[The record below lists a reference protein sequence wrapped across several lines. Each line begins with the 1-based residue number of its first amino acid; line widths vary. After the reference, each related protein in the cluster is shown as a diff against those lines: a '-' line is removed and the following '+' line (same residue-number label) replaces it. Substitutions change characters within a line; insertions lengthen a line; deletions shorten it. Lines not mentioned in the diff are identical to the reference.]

1 LLPNFLVIGAPRCG
15 TTWIDENLRRHP
27 DIYMPAKKELHFF
40 DRHYGLGIEHYEASF
55 AGWNGEKAV
64 GEATPDYLHGL
75 YASHGQDVAAL
86 IAKHLPGVKLIVSLR
101 NPVDRAYSH
110 FLNVKAKHEHNL
122 DLTFEE
128 KLRKVRGGAEIIREG
143 FYAEHLSRYYAL
155 FPRESILVLL
165 YDELVADPKAFLE
178 RIYRFL
184 EVDPSFDSPA
194 IDARINMA
202 VGKKHLARSRPL
214 WYLSRAL
221 SRLDAHRLS
230 ERLRRLNARPAPQMS
245 GETRRMLI
253 DIYREANKELERL
266 IGRDLSHWSA

>member
-1 LLPNFLVIGAPRCG
+1 MPNFLVIGAPRCG

-27 DIYMPAKKELHFF
+27 EIYMPPKKELHFF
-40 DRHYGLGIEHYEASF
+40 DRHYERGIEHYEASF

-64 GEATPDYLHGL
+64 GEATPDYVHGL
-75 YASHGQDVAAL
+75 YTSHGQDVAGL
-86 IAKHLPGVKLIVSLR
+86 IAKHLPDAKLIVSLR
-101 NPVDRAYSH
+101 NPVERAYSH

-155 FPRESILVLL
+155 FPRENILVLL
-165 YDELVADPKAFLE
+165 YDDLVADPKAFLE

-184 EVDPSFDSPA
+184 GVDPGFESPA
-194 IDARINMA
+194 MDARINMA
-202 VGKKHLARSRPL
+202 AGKKLLARSKSL

-221 SRLDAHRLS
+221 TRLDAHRLA
-230 ERLRRLNARPAPQMS
+230 ERVCKLNARPEPRMS
-245 GETRRMLI
+245 DETRRMLV
-253 DIYREANKELERL
+253 DVYREPNEKLERL
-266 IGRDLSHWSA
+266 LGRDLSHWSA